1 MATLPADVS
10 GIEHHAPG
18 KPALDTKLEIV
29 TGRQFA
35 GPVRCIQLQR
45 CKQDVVRV
53 YVSGIPIQKLRIETI
68 RRVANQVEDTV
79 AVITVV
85 VYPGPGSGDERLLA
99 GYSPTD
105 AQGATPL
112 RSGGGLQILIRAS
125 VPRKNACKGLGG
137 V

>member
-35 GPVRCIQLQR
+35 GRVRCIQLQR

-68 RRVANQVEDTV
+68 RRAANQVEDAV
-79 AVITVV
+79 ALITVV
-85 VYPGPGSGDERLLA
+85 VDTAPGSDDEILLT
-99 GYSPTD
+99 GYIPSN
-105 AQGATPL
+105 AEAWTPL
-112 RSGGGLQILIRAS
+112 RSPVGLEILI
-125 VPRKNACKGLGG
+125 
-137 V
+137 